1 MEALAAAEVLV
12 PAEVLVDAKA
22 LAAAGV
28 SFAALEVGVSLPE
41 VGVSLPEVGVSLPEV
56 GVSLPEVRL
65 KGRLGGG
72 GSAPS
77 GRLSSLAAA
86 RSTAVLSFESGVDA
100 IGLGSAS
107 SRLASRVLTPTIS
120 NVLAL
125 LDDV

>member
-28 SFAALEVGVSLPE
+28 SFAAL
-41 VGVSLPEVGVSLPEV
+41 EVGVSLPEV